1 MMAFGNNLGAAMRQ
15 SGVEHRRTIEIR
27 TILAD
32 TTNKAQSAKMRAI
45 RRGAAISL
53 AERERRA
60 LARAHA
66 PAPAPQ
72 VPAYAPVHI
81 ENGSP
86 REALADAVVASL
98 GLR

>member
-1 MMAFGNNLGAAMRQ
+1 MAFNNLGAAMREA
-15 SGVEHRRTIEIR
+15 GVEHRRTVTIR
-27 TILAD
+27 ETLAD
-32 TTNKAQSAKMRAI
+32 TAAKAKSAKMRAV

-53 AERERRA
+53 RERERRA
-60 LARAHA
+60 RARAHG
-66 PAPAPQ
+66 PAPTPQ
-72 VPAYAPVHI
+72 VPTYTPVHI